1 MNFESSRVTV
11 SVTSPGSVRRTWS
24 SLALTPSTTAIVFSP
39 VARRTSSITAGEP
52 PSHTAWRGRSV
63 VSSA

>member
-1 MNFESSRVTV
+1 MNFESSRVIV
-11 SVTSPGSVRRTWS
+11 SVASFGSVRRTSS

-39 VARRTSSITAGEP
+39 VARRTSSITAGLP
-52 PSHTAWRGRSV
+52 FSHTAWRGRSV